1 MKKALIVPIAC
12 IIALAALAALTP
24 EETLDRRAIGDLE
37 FSPDGARLTFTV
49 TEPPNGPSRA
59 RSIWLFDLAAGQ
71 ARQLTFSGKSD
82 SAARWSPDGQSIAFV
97 SDRDGEPHLYLLSMR
112 GGEAMKLTDAALQA
126 QTAPAFRWSPDGSR
140 IALLMAEPKSD
151 EAQKRE
157 RDKDDSRVVDRD
169 DRRSRVWIVEVASR
183 SIRQVT
189 TGSWQISQIE
199 WLPSGDRVI
208 ASAAPKPQ
216 DDQFNH

>member
-1 MKKALIVPIAC
+1 
-12 IIALAALAALTP
+12 
-24 EETLDRRAIGDLE
+24 
-37 FSPDGARLTFTV
+37 
-49 TEPPNGPSRA
+49 
-59 RSIWLFDLAAGQ
+59 
-71 ARQLTFSGKSD
+71 
-82 SAARWSPDGQSIAFV
+82 
-97 SDRDGEPHLYLLSMR
+97 
-112 GGEAMKLTDAALQA
+112 MKLTDAALQA

-208 ASAAPKPQ
+208 ASAAPIMPS
-216 DDQFNH
+216 